1 MDQQPEAPAPLVSG
15 RRRRRPRK
23 RTPLGA
29 SPGTIVVDPAAPK
42 PVLTAFLYDENS
54 LREVSPTDLAALR
67 KEAEGKSLWLDVA
80 GLGDADVI
88 RTVGAAFGL
97 HPLALED
104 TVNVNQRPKVETYPD
119 HQFIVARAVMEVNPL
134 DTDQVSFFLGKGFV
148 VSFREKVSPCFDPVR
163 ERLRGGKGLIR
174 KGGPGY
180 LLYALLDTVVDG
192 YFPALEDLGERLTRI
207 EDEIVADPRPSSF
220 RQVHE
225 LKRDL
230 LLARR
235 AIWPQREAL
244 SFLLRETESP
254 AGDSPVGKDLRVF
267 LNDSYDHTVQLLD
280 LVETYRD
287 IASGLTDIYLSSMSH
302 RLNEVMKVLTVITT
316 IFIPLSFIAGVY
328 GMNFDRS
335 SPWNMPEL
343 GWRYGYPACLAVMAA
358 IGIGFYA
365 WFRRKGW
372 IGVGEERRKA

>member
-1 MDQQPEAPAPLVSG
+1 MDQAPEVRV
-15 RRRRRPRK
+15 RRRVRPRK
-23 RTPLGA
+23 RTPPGS
-29 SPGTIVVDPAAPK
+29 SPGTILVDPAAPK
-42 PVLTAFLYDENS
+42 PVLSAVVYSETAI
-54 LREVSPTDLAALR
+54 RESTPTDLAALR
-67 KEAEGKSLWLDVA
+67 KEARDGTFVWLDVA

-88 RTVGAAFGL
+88 RAVGKAFGL

-104 TVNVNQRPKVETYPD
+104 VVNVNQRPKVETYDD
-119 HQFIVARAVMEVNPL
+119 HQFLVARAVLSVNPL
-134 DTDQVSFFLGKGFV
+134 DTDQVSFFLGKDFV
-148 VSFREKVSPCFDPVR
+148 VTFREKPSPLFDPVR
-163 ERLRGGKGLIR
+163 ERLRSGKGLIR

-192 YFPALEDLGERLTRI
+192 YFPALEDLGERLTAA
-207 EDEIVADPRPSSF
+207 EDEIVAAPRPGSL

-230 LLARR
+230 LVARR
-235 AIWPQREAL
+235 AIWPQREAIA
-244 SFLLRETESP
+244 FLLRETESP
-254 AGDSPVGKDLRVF
+254 AGETPFRKDLRVF

-302 RLNEVMKVLTVITT
+302 RLNEVMRVLTVIAT
-316 IFIPLSFIAGVY
+316 IFIPLTFVAGIY

-343 GWRYGYPACLAVMAA
+343 GWRYGYPACLLAMAV
-358 IGIGFYA
+358 IGVGFYL
-365 WFRRKGW
+365 WFKRKGW
-372 IGVGEERRKA
+372 IGADDERKQA